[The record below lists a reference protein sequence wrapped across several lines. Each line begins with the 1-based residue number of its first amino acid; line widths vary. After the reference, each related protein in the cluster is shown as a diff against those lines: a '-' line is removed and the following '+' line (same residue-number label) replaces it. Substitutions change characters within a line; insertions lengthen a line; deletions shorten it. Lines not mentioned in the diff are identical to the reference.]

1 MSSGTFSF
9 VMAFAVLASVSIVAA
24 SEPIVHQVN
33 SIRQSAMTRV
43 RVLLPD
49 RRPGDGE
56 SQLPVIDVLPVET
69 VTALAGVIPGP
80 KFRNRIC
87 TTSTMSCACFR
98 RLPICRG
105 TPIILRRLNCSG
117 KRICFRT
124 SCRRSNRIIRS
135 SRRAKAGCSSDSANR
150 AGVPGV
156 WSRWRSIAAA
166 RHNSAGH

>member
-1 MSSGTFSF
+1 MSISVIPF
-9 VMAFAVLASVSIVAA
+9 VMSCTVPAAAPLVVAF
-24 SEPIVHQVN
+24 EPIVHQIN
-33 SIRQSAMTRV
+33 SMRQSAMTSV
-43 RVLLPD
+43 QVLLPD
-49 RRPGDGE
+49 RLPVNGE

-135 SRRAKAGCSSDSANR
+135 SRRAKPGCSSDSANR